1 MFTIKQLEALYWVG
15 TLGSFESAA
24 SYLNLAQSTVSKRIA
39 ELEQSF
45 TVPLFDRTGRNSV
58 LTAKGDEIK
67 ELAEQMLRLSDQLAQ
82 STKAS
87 AALPR
92 RFRLGVTDLVAMSW
106 LPELL
111 DTIIR
116 RHPEVE
122 LEPEVSLTADLLNR
136 LTERAIDFAICPRVV
151 EHPQFVSS
159 PLRAI
164 ELAWMCSPSLLD
176 RDDAIT
182 TEELLT
188 MPLLTQSRGSILR
201 PVLQGVVDNP
211 RLPFARKLT
220 CNNMAVLAELA
231 AFGLG
236 VTILP
241 KAFFGRHLADRRLRI
256 IKTAIQLPALEYYIT
271 YRNDYHSAFCTE
283 IAETC
288 QEICDFTTTWSAD
301 PSEKT
306 GRDTSP
312 NEHGSTGVG

>member
-15 TLGSFESAA
+15 TLGSFEAAA

-45 TVPLFDRTGRNSV
+45 SVPLFDRSGRSAV

-67 ELAEQMLRLSDQLAQ
+67 GLAEQMLRLSDELAQ

-87 AALPR
+87 AAPPR

-106 LPELL
+106 LPQLL
-111 DTIIR
+111 DTILR

-122 LEPEVSLTADLLNR
+122 LEPEVSLTSDLLTR
-136 LTERAIDFAICPRVV
+136 LTERSLDFAICPRIV

-164 ELAWMCSPSLLD
+164 ELAWMCSPALLD
-176 RDDAIT
+176 RDECIS
-182 TEELLT
+182 TEELLSL
-188 MPLLTQSRGSILR
+188 PLLTQSSGSILR
-201 PVLQGVVDNP
+201 PVLQSVVENP
-211 RLPFARKLT
+211 KLPFARKLT
-220 CNNMAVLAELA
+220 CNNMGALAELA
-231 AFGLG
+231 AYGLG

-241 KAFFGRHLADRRLRI
+241 KAFFSRHLAERRLRI
-256 IKTAIQLPALEYYIT
+256 LKSAIELPALEYFIT
-271 YRNDYHSAFCTE
+271 YRNDYHSAFCAE

-288 QEICDFTTTWSAD
+288 QQICDFTTSWSAD
-301 PSEKT
+301 SA
-306 GRDTSP
+306 
-312 NEHGSTGVG
+312 